1 MPYTIPE
8 YACWVSTLSL
18 IQGASQVA
26 TRYENVAGPCEK
38 HPTMVQD
45 LRGSLVH
52 EQEIGWQGN
61 ALAALREVRVDHLL
75 ECLFRNVPQLSRR
88 VPPVWE
94 LHIMHSYL
102 HLNRTIYIRSFV

>member
-1 MPYTIPE
+1 MLGE
-8 YACWVSTLSL
+8 YAKPDTRGLSAM
-18 IQGASQVA
+18 QKNKSVA
-26 TRYENVAGPCEK
+26 DPCET

-61 ALAALREVRVDHLL
+61 ALAALREVRVDDLL
-75 ECLFRNVPQLSRR
+75 EGLFRNVPQLSRR

-102 HLNRTIYIRSFV
+102 HLDRTIYKRSLV